1 MAMSVLDAMRQVVK
15 SYPGR
20 VEAMAQRMGK
30 NPATL
35 RHEVSGAPGY
45 KLGAEDLGEMTNFAQ
60 EAKQDNALLA
70 LSRLAENC
78 GQMLV
83 PLPLANPVVDDDC
96 MLRLADSAREFGE
109 LCKEVAGDLADG
121 KITNNELARI
131 DRECGELIASVYAMR
146 EAVARRNAELQ
157 PRGV

>member
-1 MAMSVLDAMRQVVK
+1 MAMSILDAARQVVK
-15 SYPGR
+15 HYPGR
-20 VEAMAQRMGK
+20 VEALALRMGK
-30 NPATL
+30 NPNTL
-35 RHEVSGAPGY
+35 RHEVAGSPGY
-45 KLGAEDLGEMTNFAQ
+45 KLGAEDLMDLTNFAQ
-60 EAKQDNALLA
+60 EARQDNALL
-70 LSRLAENC
+70 SLASMAANC

-83 PLPLANPVVDDDC
+83 PLPLANAVADDDC
-96 MLRLADSAREFGE
+96 MLRLADAAREFGD

-157 PRGV
+157 PHGV